1 MEQILPGMLLS
12 PCWIFATQT
21 SGSSEGK
28 KRSNP
33 ILARLIKQC
42 VYYNCFNRNHVV
54 RSSGLKN
61 IITDTLYIQMIIV
74 FLVALVVSAAG
85 FASLI
90 VQLCVTICT
99 LRAGIHRDTI
109 SMIYRVLQSQF
120 YVILQHCFKTFL
132 EWKAM
137 PAQGALV
144 ATLPLPQPIQRQ
156 IFGTCPQ
163 AAVCIFLSL
172 SISLCI
178 VGVSF
183 SSSNIYERI

>member
-1 MEQILPGMLLS
+1 MDQILWGVLPS

-33 ILARLIKQC
+33 ILARLIKRC
-42 VYYNCFNRNHVV
+42 VYYNCFKRNHA
-54 RSSGLKN
+54 
-61 IITDTLYIQMIIV
+61 
-74 FLVALVVSAAG
+74 VA
-85 FASLI
+85 
-90 VQLCVTICT
+90 ICT
-99 LRAGIHRDTI
+99 LRAEIHRDTI

-120 YVILQHCFKTFL
+120 YVILQHCFKTCL

-137 PAQGALV
+137 PAQSTLV

-156 IFGTCPQ
+156 IVGTCPQ
-163 AAVCIFLSL
+163 AAVCMFLSL

-183 SSSNIYERI
+183 STSNIYECM